1 MSEKPKNL
9 RSLALK
15 CAGVLAAAP
24 LSSTKPIPEG
34 EPVGT
39 AYNNQ
44 DELFEEGRPGH
55 ETDGQW
61 TSAHVPT

>member
-9 RSLALK
+9 QSLAVK
-15 CAGVLAAAP
+15 CAGVMAVAP
-24 LSSTKPIPEG
+24 LVTTRPKPAV

-39 AYNNQ
+39 THNFEG
-44 DELFEEGRPGH
+44 ELFEVGRPGH